1 MFGLEGKE
9 RQKKKDKKS
18 YVLIRVSLLIL
29 EARINFI
36 FYSCQRGRTLEF
48 PSGILLKCPGTPL
61 DPCFLEDNQLY
72 WFWVFFFQATFC
84 QSPCSVFTLCWKN
97 QNFSKLLVPTQG
109 NFFYLGF
116 WRKGKQAPRRGC
128 CGPHPGSD
136 SSEEKIYLDFIRFNL
151 FRIRRKPR
159 LHLLSWAVIWQKYR
173 KWWFFGHR
181 QGEHCWA
188 L

>member
-72 WFWVFFFQATFC
+72 WFCFCFFFFRQH
-84 QSPCSVFTLCWKN
+84 SVNLHTQFLICAGKTKTSV
-97 QNFSKLLVPTQG
+97 NFSCL
-109 NFFYLGF
+109 
-116 WRKGKQAPRRGC
+116 PRVTSFILAFG
-128 CGPHPGSD
+128 
-136 SSEEKIYLDFIRFNL
+136 EKANRPPEGVAVDLILDQTAL
-151 FRIRRKPR
+151 RRK
-159 LHLLSWAVIWQKYR
+159 ST
-173 KWWFFGHR
+173 
-181 QGEHCWA
+181 
-188 L
+188 